1 MSDDLKALV
10 AVVEAQSLT
19 KASSR
24 LYVTQS
30 ASNGH
35 SGRPCRPL
43 SVSGS
48 TSTLCQSCE
57 PSMDTTGFGLQLQQR
72 RKLRPELARGRDPR
86 SSRPTSAPDVQ
97 ATVDTFDK
105 DLQPRMVASR
115 LGLGLLPRS
124 ALRGSAGGDDSVI
137 VEAGPG
143 LPHNSTFGG
152 PSDGL
157 RHSEARH

>member
-24 LYVTQS
+24 LYVTQCLER
-30 ASNGH
+30 AQRPPVPTALGLRVYEHALPILRAVDGYNGIWA
-35 SGRPCRPL
+35 
-43 SVSGS
+43 
-48 TSTLCQSCE
+48 
-57 PSMDTTGFGLQLQQR
+57 QLQQR

-97 ATVDTFDK
+97 ATVDTFGK
-105 DLQPRMVASR
+105 DLQPRIVASR

-137 VEAGPG
+137 VEAGLG